1 MNDGKVALMVF
12 IACDVVLECVANLVV
27 MKNYYYESMREETK
41 DVFKRLFR

>member
-27 MKNYYYESMREETK
+27 MRS
-41 DVFKRLFR
+41 